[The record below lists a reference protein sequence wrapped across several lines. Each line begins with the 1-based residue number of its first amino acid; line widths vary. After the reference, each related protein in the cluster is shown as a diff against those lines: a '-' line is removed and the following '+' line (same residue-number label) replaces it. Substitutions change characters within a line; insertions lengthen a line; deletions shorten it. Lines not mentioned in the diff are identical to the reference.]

1 MKYTIPSIPFERAQ
15 TLLNVI
21 KSTILHEPS
30 SRSSLSKI
38 ITDID
43 EISSFDNHSNNGAV
57 TGSATIT
64 ISRQESAMTN
74 ATCSISVNSSH
85 HIV

>member
-15 TLLNVI
+15 TLLSVI

-43 EISSFDNHSNNGAV
+43 EISSFDHHNGAAG
-57 TGSATIT
+57 TATIT
-64 ISRQESAMTN
+64 LSRQESAMTN